1 VHQSDSDKQRLYSAI
16 DRDHPC
22 QTPMFLLTLKLY
34 DALETHSQF
43 NLSNALP
50 GHCVIEFIKE
60 TINKNKG
67 EGKEELLEV
76 VKCFHFSASA
86 CCIQ

>member
-1 VHQSDSDKQRLYSAI
+1 MMPWK
-16 DRDHPC
+16 P
-22 QTPMFLLTLKLY
+22 TL
-34 DALETHSQF
+34 SF

-60 TINKNKG
+60 TTNKNKG

-76 VKCFHFSASA
+76 VKWSND
-86 CCIQ
+86 Q